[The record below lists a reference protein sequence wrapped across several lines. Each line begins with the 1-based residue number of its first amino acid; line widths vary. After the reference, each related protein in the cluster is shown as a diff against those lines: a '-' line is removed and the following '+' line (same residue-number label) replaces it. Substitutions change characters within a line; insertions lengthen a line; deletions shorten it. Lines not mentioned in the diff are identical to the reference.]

1 MKDKIKEKIEK
12 LLNLSLSS
20 NIHEASSALNKAM
33 ELMYKYN
40 LTEEDVKRQSI
51 ITKHIMC
58 DYYRLPR
65 WLISLNSRLSNL
77 SGCFCIYQN
86 GNKTLKIKSKFQIT
100 GKESDVQNFVYLSE
114 FLTRKCEIK
123 TKEFIDDISGIF
135 SKKETTFK
143 VKSFRYGFING
154 IYIKLKKEQET
165 FFMNSNPDK
174 YSLISVD
181 ARAKEAEKYFM
192 ENNDIKIT
200 MDKHSI
206 TIDENMLFYGQ
217 KTGENTNINQA
228 VNKQKDIYLL
238 N

>member
-1 MKDKIKEKIEK
+1 
-12 LLNLSLSS
+12 
-20 NIHEASSALNKAM
+20 
-33 ELMYKYN
+33 
-40 LTEEDVKRQSI
+40 
-51 ITKHIMC
+51 
-58 DYYRLPR
+58 
-65 WLISLNSRLSNL
+65 
-77 SGCFCIYQN
+77 
-86 GNKTLKIKSKFQIT
+86 
-100 GKESDVQNFVYLSE
+100 
-114 FLTRKCEIK
+114 
-123 TKEFIDDISGIF
+123 
-135 SKKETTFK
+135 
-143 VKSFRYGFING
+143 
-154 IYIKLKKEQET
+154 
-165 FFMNSNPDK
+165 MNSNPDK